1 MRYGQTDQPPHPRA
15 LMARHIRSFVYHTP
29 TRESV
34 FTPIEAPKR
43 GRKRNPPH
51 ELWHADST
59 LSARLIVGFNVGHN
73 PYWRLE
79 DLVTL
84 VRDERIR
91 DGHPSASFV
100 PQRGVYQHEAVDGHG
115 EIVTEDGAQVTIIC
129 DYTSDV
135 DAFTEEMI
143 DLGGYI
149 AKMMRQESVIVEIQH
164 NGTTLGTYGVGWEPS
179 TAPRF

>member
-1 MRYGQTDQPPHPRA
+1 
-15 LMARHIRSFVYHTP
+15 MARHIRSYVYHTP

-51 ELWHADST
+51 EIWSSDST
-59 LSARLIVGFNVGHN
+59 LSARLIVGFNVGKN
-73 PYWRLE
+73 PYWKLE

-84 VRDERIR
+84 VRDKRIS
-91 DGHPSASFV
+91 DGHPSASFI
-100 PQRGVYQHEAVDGHG
+100 PQRGVYQHDEIDGHRH
-115 EIVTEDGAQVTIIC
+115 IVTEDGAQITIIC
-129 DYTSDV
+129 DYSDDV
-135 DAFTEEMI
+135 AAFTKEMI

-164 NGTTLGTYGVGWEPS
+164 NGTTLATYGVGWEPS